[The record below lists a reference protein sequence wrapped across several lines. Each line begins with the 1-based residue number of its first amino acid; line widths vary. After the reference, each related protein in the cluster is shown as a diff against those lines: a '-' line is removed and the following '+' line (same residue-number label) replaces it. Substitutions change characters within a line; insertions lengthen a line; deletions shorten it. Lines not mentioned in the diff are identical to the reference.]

1 MICVRGCIKQRRIV
15 QVATK
20 QKAKKEITAEYTV
33 IEETNKIVGSVV
45 NCQLLNIRE
54 NPGTDRKPISVL
66 SFGEEVEILDGESNA
81 EWVKVKTE
89 FGIEGYCMSKYIE
102 ISIER

>member
-1 MICVRGCIKQRRIV
+1 M
-15 QVATK
+15 ATK
-20 QKAKKEITAEYTV
+20 QRAKKEITTDHTV

-45 NCQLLNIRE
+45 NCQLLNVRE
-54 NPGTDRKPISVL
+54 NPGTDRKPISVI
-66 SFGEEVEILDGESNA
+66 SFGEEVEIIEGESNA

-89 FGIEGYCMSKYIE
+89 YGVEGYCMSKYIE